1 MKKIIISV
9 FVAFGLFLSA
19 FLTSSAMAGG
29 FGVGIIGAGANFTTT
44 GSETEGT
51 GDQETN
57 YAPDQDANVLYGSIF
72 AEYTFGEMYGLTLGA
87 SYTPGNVSLG
97 AKSRSDTETATNL
110 ADTGQANNDAG
121 RYSAEAK
128 VSNHATIYIEPT
140 IMPTEN
146 WGVYLKGGVAR
157 VTVNSLESIALG
169 ASSSAYGD
177 ETINGL
183 MYGVGMKGGFDSG
196 MFYKLEVIR
205 ILYERVK
212 MTSTTGNKNT
222 IHADPEQLAARLAIG
237 YRF

>member
-1 MKKIIISV
+1 
-9 FVAFGLFLSA
+9 
-19 FLTSSAMAGG
+19 MAGG
-29 FGVGIIGAGANFTTT
+29 FGIGIIGGGANFTTT
-44 GSETEGT
+44 GYEQETT
-51 GDQETN
+51 GDSERN
-57 YAPDQDANVLYGSIF
+57 DAPDQKARVLIGSIF
-72 AEYTFGEMYGLTLGA
+72 AEYTFGEAYGLTLGV
-87 SYTPGNVSLG
+87 SYTPMDGEIGSGERGDGNVATKPDSLDDDG
-97 AKSRSDTETATNL
+97 TYKAK
-110 ADTGQANNDAG
+110 
-121 RYSAEAK
+121 AK

-183 MYGVGMKGGFDSG
+183 MYGVGIKGGFDSG

-205 ILYERVK
+205 ILYDRVK
-212 MTSTTGNKNT
+212 MTSTSGNKNI